1 MKIRAICLARYL
13 SVAGLAITLC
23 GAAAAPALAA
33 KTKKDSTAV
42 EAPRHCRSDEEAFT
56 VLKLTTI
63 EGGVR
68 VDYEFVRSGQ
78 ASWTNMNRPL
88 LRQFGVRLGAT
99 ICLPRDPVLDEL
111 TDFD

>member
-1 MKIRAICLARYL
+1 MK
-13 SVAGLAITLC
+13 T
-23 GAAAAPALAA
+23 PALLSARSLWVLVVTTGALGALAEAA
-33 KTKKDSTAV
+33 LAGPKQSVTAARST
-42 EAPRHCRSDEEAFT
+42 RHCRADEEAFT

-88 LRQFGVRLGAT
+88 LRQLGVRVGAT
-99 ICLPRDPVLDEL
+99 ICLPRGPVDADT

>member
-1 MKIRAICLARYL
+1 VI
-13 SVAGLAITLC
+13 
-23 GAAAAPALAA
+23 AASSA
-33 KTKKDSTAV
+33 
-42 EAPRHCRSDEEAFT
+42 RHCRADEEAFT
-56 VLKLTTI
+56 VLKLTII

-88 LRQFGVRLGAT
+88 LRQFGVRVGAA
-99 ICLPRDPVLDEL
+99 ICLPRGPVDADT

>member
-1 MKIRAICLARYL
+1 MESYPRLCSLEYDQRGVAHGPNSHVRFRA
-13 SVAGLAITLC
+13 
-23 GAAAAPALAA
+23 
-33 KTKKDSTAV
+33 
-42 EAPRHCRSDEEAFT
+42 DEEAFT
-56 VLKLTTI
+56 VLKLTII

-88 LRQFGVRLGAT
+88 LRQFGVRVGAA
-99 ICLPRDPVLDEL
+99 ICLPRGPVDADT

>member
-1 MKIRAICLARYL
+1 MKTQGLLSARSL
-13 SVAGLAITLC
+13 SALVVTT
-23 GAAAAPALAA
+23 AALGALAEA
-33 KTKKDSTAV
+33 ALAGPRQSATTATSV
-42 EAPRHCRSDEEAFT
+42 RHCRADEEAFT

-88 LRQFGVRLGAT
+88 LRQFGVRVGAT
-99 ICLPRDPVLDEL
+99 ICLPRGPVDADT

>member
-1 MKIRAICLARYL
+1 MKIQRLLSARSFSVLVVTTAALGAVAEAALAGPKP
-13 SVAGLAITLC
+13 SVTAASSARRC
-23 GAAAAPALAA
+23 GA
-33 KTKKDSTAV
+33 
-42 EAPRHCRSDEEAFT
+42 DEEAFT

-68 VDYEFVRSGQ
+68 VDYELVRSGQ

-88 LRQFGVRLGAT
+88 LRQFGVRVGAT
-99 ICLPRDPVLDEL
+99 ICLPRGPVDADT

>member
-1 MKIRAICLARYL
+1 MAACL
-13 SVAGLAITLC
+13 SVLVLPLAALGGGAEPT
-23 GAAAAPALAA
+23 AAA
-33 KTKKDSTAV
+33 SS
-42 EAPRHCRSDEEAFT
+42 RRCRSDEEAFT
-56 VLKLTTI
+56 VLKLTAI

-99 ICLPRDPVLDEL
+99 ICLPRDPAFDDV